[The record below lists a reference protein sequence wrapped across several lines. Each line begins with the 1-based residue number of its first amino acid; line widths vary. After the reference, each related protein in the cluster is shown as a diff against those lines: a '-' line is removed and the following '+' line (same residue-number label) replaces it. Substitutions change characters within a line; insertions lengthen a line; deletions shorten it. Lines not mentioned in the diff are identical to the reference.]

1 MANQTY
7 SSFHGRDRFE
17 TITQTTL
24 PPETWPPPPA
34 LLPPETW
41 PPPALPSPME
51 TRRHIFTIG
60 NDVPYSSSPSSSRQ
74 TICCISKDVC
84 IISRL
89 IISCMCSSVVTLF
102 ILGCIG
108 WTALGI
114 YSWTSESN
122 VSTVSDLWKYMD
134 ETTLCVTLSGKDLQH
149 SGCAQYIFHDISE
162 TTNYTCCVRDSRHF
176 SFLYQMVS
184 WN

>member
-1 MANQTY
+1 MENQTY
-7 SSFHGRDRFE
+7 SSFNNRDMFE
-17 TITQTTL
+17 TIIQTTL

-34 LLPPETW
+34 LLSPETW
-41 PPPALPSPME
+41 PPPALPPPME
-51 TRRHIFTIG
+51 PRRHIFTIG
-60 NDVPYSSSPSSSRQ
+60 NDVPHSASSSSSRQ

-84 IISRL
+84 VISRL
-89 IISCMCSSVVTLF
+89 IISLMFSSVLTLC
-102 ILGCIG
+102 ILGHIA
-108 WTALGI
+108 WTSFGI
-114 YSWTSESN
+114 HSWTSESN
-122 VSTVSDLWKYMD
+122 VPTVSDLWKHMD

-184 WN
+184 